1 MVLMRE
7 SFWRLFGDWMVL
19 FALGEMVLSLT
30 FGIMCYAGP
39 KCYNF
44 KLCCTFYFIKLPF
57 IKVHY
62 NEFL

>member
-1 MVLMRE
+1 
-7 SFWRLFGDWMVL
+7 MVL
-19 FALGEMVLSLT
+19 FALGEMVLSLP
-30 FGIMCYAGP
+30 FSIMCYARP